1 MSNSIVVAIPGWAEL
16 VGGGVLGAVVGSFV
30 GAALVR
36 MPEGRSVVRGRSSCD
51 GCGVRLGVAELVP
64 LISFAFQRGCCR
76 HCGAGIDPW
85 QAVAEAGG
93 AVVGIVAALST
104 GDGWAVLWGALLG
117 WQLLLLGLLDL
128 RHFWLP
134 NRLTALLAA
143 SGVAHGWWLW
153 GDRIELLT
161 ETLLG
166 GALGFTGLWLVALAY
181 RRFRGR
187 EGLGAGD
194 AKLLGAIGLWVGPVG
209 VVTTLLGGSLIA
221 LLGAIGLLIAG
232 RNVGAQTALPL
243 GSALALAGWVV
254 ALLAGL

>member
-1 MSNSIVVAIPGWAEL
+1 MSNSIVVAIPGWAEV
-16 VGGGVLGAVVGSFV
+16 VGGGVLGAAVGSFV

-64 LISFAFQRGCCR
+64 LISFALQRGRCR
-76 HCGAGIDPW
+76 DCGALIDPW
-85 QAVAEAGG
+85 HTVAEAGG
-93 AVVGIVAALST
+93 ALIGIAAALVT
-104 GDGWAVLWGALLG
+104 GDGCAMVWAALLG

-134 NRLTALLAA
+134 NRLVAVLAL
-143 SGVAHGWWLW
+143 SGLAHGWWLY
-153 GDRIELLT
+153 GDRTELLS

-166 GALGFTGLWLVALAY
+166 GALGFSGLWLVALAY
-181 RRFRGR
+181 RRVRGR

-221 LLGAIGLLIAG
+221 LAGAVVLLVAG

-243 GSALALAGWVV
+243 GSAL
-254 ALLAGL
+254 